1 MEEQMKRPLSM
12 NDALRSFAAMRPQ
25 LEQLGVSWD
34 PSVLPRAFLTQNP
47 QIALDALP
55 ALVTDP
61 NAGVP
66 AMLTTLI
73 DPQVYEILFS
83 PTKAAE
89 IGGENRKGTW
99 LDDTAMFPVVE
110 HTGEVSSYGDYSTA
124 GRAGANTNWPQR
136 QAYLFQTIKQ
146 YGEREMERAGLA
158 KINWVSQLDAAAA
171 TVLNR
176 FQNLTY
182 LYGVSGLQNYGYLND
197 PGLPAAATPKTKAAG
212 GVTWFTAAGAPN
224 ATANEVYDDILTI
237 YENLVQQNQGLV
249 DKSTALT
256 LVLSPGSDVAL
267 SFTNSFNVN
276 VEDLLKKNFNNFRK
290 VTVPQYGAKS
300 TLNPNGVVAGNFV
313 QMIADSIEGQQS
325 GYAAFNEKMR
335 AHKIIPRLSSYEQKV
350 SGGSWG
356 AIVRM
361 PAAYSSMVGV

>member
-1 MEEQMKRPLSM
+1 MTQRPNSVQ
-12 NDALRSFAAMRPQ
+12 DALRSFAADRPM
-25 LEQLGVSWD
+25 LEQLGVSWEA
-34 PSVLPRAFLTQNP
+34 SVAPKAYLPASVQM
-47 QIALDALP
+47 AMDALP

-61 NAGVP
+61 NSGVP

-89 IGGENRKGTW
+89 ILGENRKGTW
-99 LDDTAMFPVVE
+99 TDDTAMFPVVE

-146 YGEREMERAGLA
+146 YGEREMDRAGLA
-158 KINWVSQLDAAAA
+158 RINWVSELDKAAA
-171 TVLNR
+171 TILNR
-176 FQNLTY
+176 FSNLTY

-197 PGLPAAATPKTKAAG
+197 PNLPAAATPKTKAAG

-237 YENLVQQNQGLV
+237 YENLVNQNQGLV
-249 DKSTALT
+249 DKGTSLV

-276 VEDLLKKNFNNFRK
+276 VEDLLKKNFPGLRK

-300 TLNPNGVVAGNFV
+300 TLNPNGVAAGNFV
-313 QMIADSIEGQQS
+313 QLIAESIQGQQT
-325 GYAAFNEKMR
+325 GYASFNEKMR
-335 AHKIIPRLSSYEQKV
+335 AHKIIPRLSSYEQKT
-350 SGGSWG
+350 SGGTWG
-356 AIVRM
+356 AIIRM
-361 PAAYSSMVGV
+361 PVAFSSMVGV

>member
-1 MEEQMKRPLSM
+1 MSTRPNSIQ
-12 NDALRSFAAMRPQ
+12 DSLRSFAADRPM
-25 LEQLGVSWD
+25 LELNGVSWD
-34 PSVLPRAFLTQNP
+34 PSVSPKAYLLANAQM
-47 QIALDALP
+47 AMDALP

-61 NAGVP
+61 NSGIP

-73 DPQVYEILFS
+73 DPQVFEILFS

-89 IGGENRKGTW
+89 ILGENRKGTW
-99 LDDTAMFPVVE
+99 VDDTAMFPVVE
-110 HTGEVSSYGDYSTA
+110 STGEVSSYGDFATA
-124 GRAGANTNWPQR
+124 GRAGANINWPQR

-146 YGEREMERAGLA
+146 YGERELERTGLA
-158 KINWVSQLDAAAA
+158 KVNWVSELDRAAAQ
-171 TVLNR
+171 VLNR
-176 FQNLTY
+176 FTNLTY
-182 LYGVSGLQNYGYLND
+182 LFGVSSLQNYGYLND
-197 PGLPAAATPKTKAAG
+197 PNLPASATPKTKAAG

-249 DKSTALT
+249 DKSTP
-256 LVLSPGSDVAL
+256 LVLALSPGSDVAL

-276 VEDLLKKNFNNFRK
+276 VEDLLKKNFTNLRK

-300 TLNPNGVVAGNFV
+300 SLNPNGVAAGNMV
-313 QMIADSIEGQQS
+313 QMIAESIEGQQS

-335 AHKIIPRLSSYEQKV
+335 AHKIVPDLSSFKQKV

-356 AIVRM
+356 AIIRM
-361 PAAYSSMVGV
+361 PVAWSSMVGV